1 LSSRYFQSI
10 LADMKRQTIY
20 LLVPILLLGLTAAVR
35 SQEPQTEKGAAP
47 VEVHL
52 SEYAIEMP
60 HTLPAG
66 PTTFLVHNEGKK
78 THSFKIEGL
87 GIDELLSAPVK
98 PKATGSLKITLQ
110 PGEYKVYCPVG
121 SHESKGMKLTL
132 TVTAKPGSI

>member
-1 LSSRYFQSI
+1 
-10 LADMKRQTIY
+10 MKKETIY
-20 LLVPILLLGLTAAVR
+20 LLVPILLLSLAAVVR
-35 SQEPQTEKGAAP
+35 SQEPQTEKAAAP

-52 SEYAIEMP
+52 SEYAVEMP

-66 PTTFLVHNEGKK
+66 PTTFLVHNDGKK
-78 THSFKIEGL
+78 THSFKIEGP

-98 PKATGSLKITLQ
+98 PKATRSLQVTLQ

-132 TVTAKPGSI
+132 TVTAKPGPTQSAG

>member
-1 LSSRYFQSI
+1 
-10 LADMKRQTIY
+10 MKRQTIY

-35 SQEPQTEKGAAP
+35 SQEPQTEKAASP

-52 SEYAIEMP
+52 TEYAIEMP

-66 PTTFLVHNEGKK
+66 PTSFLVHNDGKK
-78 THSFKIEGL
+78 THSFKIEGP

-98 PKATGSLKITLQ
+98 PKATRSLQVTLQ
-110 PGEYKVYCPVG
+110 PGEYKVYCPIG
-121 SHESKGMKLTL
+121 SHEPRGMKMTL